1 MSEPKFYFHLTLGPV
16 QGFVAQARRTRDF
29 WAGSFL
35 LSWLSSVA
43 MVSVQ
48 KQGGRIN
55 FPIPDD
61 HFMSTLKGEI
71 TEALPQQGSVPNRF
85 KTLAVEVDLHFDP
98 RQVVGDVRA
107 AWLALCDHI
116 WERDLAPA
124 LTNSENAG
132 QLSITRKLWQRQL
145 THYWEINW
153 CLVSEGNAN
162 NVLDRRK
169 NWRSHTLPPE
179 PGVKCMMMEGFQ
191 ELSGLEYPD
200 QKKLEQFWR
209 QVRTKIKA
217 GNTDLRPGECL
228 SALGFVKRRFVR
240 HFASYRFTLPS
251 GQSISGWKLPPQVPS
266 VAHIAAAPW
275 FAAAMKRAGSDSA
288 VSKAMDRFFDE
299 AEKLV
304 GFSETANPIQRV
316 ARAAA
321 DGGYHK
327 EWAGLDGNVFHV
339 SQLENSKL
347 FGDAE
352 DTATNAKATLNA
364 LSQLRQGAGLPEASS
379 FYAVLTMDGD
389 SLGSQM
395 SDAAKQKAISH
406 GLNNFTKGVQPIV
419 QQHDGFLVY
428 AGGDDVLALVCL
440 DTALELALALRNY
453 YSDCFAQQNETLED
467 GKQIITSLSGAIE
480 YCHIKTPLTFVLA
493 DSHSL
498 LDNVA
503 KDQTGRDS
511 LAVRVWKPGGL
522 HLEWSQP
529 WQYLTEQARHTDNLL
544 SDVIKLFAGR
554 EQHSPFTNKFIYKAE
569 NVLKRLPETLLT
581 NEQKEGSD
589 LLRQMLQAELVH
601 SGIDLGAIQ
610 QKQNKQQILDEL
622 LTPLLALA
630 TRHTRQT
637 DHQGK
642 FKELKRQIG
651 FDENALKLVRF
662 LTQES
667 ILQPVQSAG
676 QKTGTEIHP

>member
-1 MSEPKFYFHLTLGPV
+1 MSEHKAYFHLTLGPV
-16 QGFVAQARRTRDF
+16 QSFVAQARRTRDF

-48 KQGGRIN
+48 KQGGKIN
-55 FPIPDD
+55 FPIPDA
-61 HFMSTLKGEI
+61 HFMSALKGDVA
-71 TEALPQQGSVPNRF
+71 EALPQQGSVPNRF
-85 KTLAVEVDLHFDP
+85 KTLEVEVDLHFDP
-98 RQVVGDVRA
+98 RQVVEDMRA

-116 WERDLAPA
+116 WKRDLLPA
-124 LTNSENAG
+124 LANSQNAR
-132 QLSITRKLWQRQL
+132 QQSITQKVWQRQL

-153 CLVSEGNAN
+153 CLVKEGNAN

-200 QKKLEQFWR
+200 QKKLEQFW
-209 QVRTKIKA
+209 QHVRANIKA

-228 SALGFVKRRFVR
+228 SALGFVKRRFIR

-251 GQSISGWKLPPQVPS
+251 GQSISGWQLPPQVPS

-275 FAAAMKRAGSDSA
+275 FAAAIKKAGSNAA
-288 VSKAMDRFFDE
+288 VSNALDRFFDE

-316 ARAAA
+316 ATAAA
-321 DGGYHK
+321 TNGYRK
-327 EWAGLDGNVFHV
+327 EWAGLDGNVFHA

-352 DTATNAKATLNA
+352 DTAENAKATLNA
-364 LSQLRQGAGLPEASS
+364 LNQLRQSAGLPETSS

-395 SDAAKQKAISH
+395 SDATKQKAISH
-406 GLNNFTKGVQPIV
+406 GLNDFTKGVQPIV

-440 DTALELALALRNY
+440 DKALALALALRNY
-453 YSDCFAQQNETLED
+453 YADCFARQNKELKGST
-467 GKQIITSLSGAIE
+467 QITTSLSGAIE
-480 YCHIKTPLTFVLA
+480 YCHIKTPLTFVLG

-498 LDNVA
+498 LDDVA

-522 HLEWSQP
+522 HLEWAQP
-529 WQYLTEQARHTDNLL
+529 WQYLTEQAQYTDNLL
-544 SDVIKLFAGR
+544 SDVVKLFVER
-554 EQHSPFTNKFIYKAE
+554 EQSSPFTNTFMYKAE
-569 NVLKRLPETLLT
+569 SALRRLPETLLASEQ
-581 NEQKEGSD
+581 NEGNG
-589 LLRQMLQAELVH
+589 LLRHMLQAELVH
-601 SGIDLGAIQ
+601 SGLDLGANK

-622 LTPLLALA
+622 LAPLLALA
-630 TRHTRQT
+630 TRHTRKT
-637 DHQGK
+637 DHQGRL
-642 FKELKRQIG
+642 KELKRQVG
-651 FDENALKLVRF
+651 FDGNALKLVRF

-667 ILQPVQSAG
+667 ILQPVQSME
-676 QKTGTEIHP
+676 QQTGTEVHP